1 MGAKTI
7 YYTVCRYVPD
17 ILRDE
22 FINIGVLTH
31 IPEDEWCHFHKT
43 KNLARI
49 KHFDDEIDNDVI
61 SVLLESLEY
70 QFNTNHF
77 DFQGSEFIG
86 HRHFLEEEISY
97 FVNQIQFSEIRTLAS
112 DDIDSDI
119 TDLCDMYLYYD
130 NKKSERISRER
141 VKRLVSKMFTNSSL
155 NSRVERQPQY
165 KNSLNQQTFDFS
177 VNLNDTQMFVKALSF
192 DYKQQNK
199 LFTEIKS
206 FIYDINDFESNHM
219 NTKDIKVVINNTQ
232 LDQEFQQKA
241 LQELK
246 TYIDVFTLEEFA
258 FYIHEAE
265 SRHKSLKIVK

>member
-1 MGAKTI
+1 MSAKTI

-22 FINIGVLTH
+22 FINVGVLTH

-43 KNLARI
+43 KNLTRI
-49 KHFDDEIDNDVI
+49 KNFDDEIDNDVI

-77 DFQGSEFIG
+77 DFQGSEYIG
-86 HRHFLEEEISY
+86 QRHFLEEEISY
-97 FVNQIQFSEIRTLAS
+97 FVNQMQFSEIRTLIS
-112 DDIDSDI
+112 NDVESDI

-130 NKKSERISRER
+130 NKKSERISRDR

-165 KNSLNQQTFDFS
+165 KNSLDQQAFDFS
-177 VNLNDTQMFVKALSF
+177 VNLNDNQMFVKALSF

-206 FIYDINDFESNHM
+206 FIYDINDFESNEM
-219 NTKDIKVVINNTQ
+219 NKKDIKVVINNTQ
-232 LDQEFQQKA
+232 FDQEFELRA
-241 LQELK
+241 IQELRN
-246 TYIDVFTLEEFA
+246 YIDVFTLEEFA
-258 FYIHEAE
+258 FYIHETE
-265 SRHKSLKIVK
+265 SRHKNLKVVK